1 MYKIS
6 NGIKIF
12 SFTLILLGSI
22 GWTYSYMESHKTL
35 DQVKEM
41 LAHESSHG
49 SSHSDETAHMEKAN
63 EDIETLSARLISLE
77 EAAELI
83 KIKKGTLQNW
93 LSQGSKFKRV
103 KIGGRTFIDRLELE
117 NLLQVALSGK

>member
-1 MYKIS
+1 MNK
-6 NGIKIF
+6 
-12 SFTLILLGSI
+12 
-22 GWTYSYMESHKTL
+22 
-35 DQVKEM
+35 D
-41 LAHESSHG
+41 
-49 SSHSDETAHMEKAN
+49 N
-63 EDIETLSARLISLE
+63 ENLEALSARLITVD

-117 NLLQVALSGK
+117 DLLQVALSGK

>member
-1 MYKIS
+1 MK
-6 NGIKIF
+6 
-12 SFTLILLGSI
+12 
-22 GWTYSYMESHKTL
+22 
-35 DQVKEM
+35 
-41 LAHESSHG
+41 
-49 SSHSDETAHMEKAN
+49 KAN
-63 EDIETLSARLISLE
+63 EDIETLSARLISVE

-117 NLLQVALSGK
+117 NLLQAALSGK

>member
-1 MYKIS
+1 MK
-6 NGIKIF
+6 
-12 SFTLILLGSI
+12 
-22 GWTYSYMESHKTL
+22 
-35 DQVKEM
+35 
-41 LAHESSHG
+41 
-49 SSHSDETAHMEKAN
+49 KAN
-63 EDIETLSARLISLE
+63 EDIETLSARLISIE